1 MSYQWWFINKK
12 QFLKKPINIGQN
24 LVFVFKLTL
33 NAEYF
38 IISRYL
44 WRQQSHKA
52 TELLYYKNIITK
64 KLNSSQ

>member
-1 MSYQWWFINKK
+1 MVIHKK
-12 QFLKKPINIGQN
+12 KPILKKPINIGQN

-44 WRQQSHKA
+44 WRQSHKA
-52 TELLYYKNIITK
+52 TELLYYKNITTK